1 MSDLK
6 PCPFCGSDDIELLTR
21 GNHEWYEC
29 WPCRGNGPYKNT
41 TNQAVEAWNQRAE
54 ALKPKVCR
62 WRPIETA
69 PKGGTE
75 ILGWRKD
82 CGVMLI
88 RYLSLED
95 FLTTG
100 QLEKFDEE
108 TATSLDWFAADF
120 DSGCRLEG
128 NEVPAHWCRLP
139 EFSGKVEAV

>member
-1 MSDLK
+1 MNEFQMVRQEIADLQ
-6 PCPFCGSDDIELLTR
+6 SQL
-21 GNHEWYEC
+21 
-29 WPCRGNGPYKNT
+29 
-41 TNQAVEAWNQRAE
+41 AE

-62 WRPIETA
+62 WQPIETA
-69 PKGGTE
+69 PEDGTE
-75 ILGWRKD
+75 ILGWRED

-88 RYLSLED
+88 RYSSLED
-95 FLTTG
+95 FLTTS